1 MGFGNDNI
9 ECRTLIRKRED
20 TKVKVNIYEELGTQ
34 SVVTANLHGTCDQ
47 VDFTKKK
54 TKKNEW
60 SEKDGTGFTVA
71 VCR

>member
-34 SVVTANLHGTCDQ
+34 SVVTANLHGACDQ
-47 VDFTKKK
+47 VDFRQNKKK
-54 TKKNEW
+54 VVWVGRNGIHRGGLQM
-60 SEKDGTGFTVA
+60 D
-71 VCR
+71 